1 MINLVYMCK
10 RRDLLFWVP
19 ATGIRLPAN
28 RFCLM

>member
-19 ATGIRLPAN
+19 ASGIGFPAN
-28 RFCLM
+28 RF